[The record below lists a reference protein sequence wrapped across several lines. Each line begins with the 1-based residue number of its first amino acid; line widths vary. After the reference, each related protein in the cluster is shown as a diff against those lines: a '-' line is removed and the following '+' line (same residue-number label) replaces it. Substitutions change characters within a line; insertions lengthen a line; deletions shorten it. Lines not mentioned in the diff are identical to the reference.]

1 MSILMK
7 IGNNQ
12 EDESIIDELFD
23 LEKWTTKPGYPPAS
37 EFNLFLSDC

>member
-12 EDESIIDELFD
+12 EEETIIDELFD
-23 LEKWTTKPGYPPAS
+23 LEKWKTKSGYHPAS
-37 EFNLFLSDC
+37 